1 MNSSAT
7 TVWGMG
13 QTEDGD
19 KLCQL
24 FIDLEPKADE
34 LTWEDDLI
42 LLITLYKTDIV
53 TVAEIE
59 LF

>member
-1 MNSSAT
+1 
-7 TVWGMG
+7 MG

-19 KLCQL
+19 KRCQL

-42 LLITLYKTDIV
+42 LLITLYETDIV